1 MANPPP
7 RADTYGVIL
16 PKNPCFRVNFQ
27 LFPTCVGMNR
37 LSAISAISAAP
48 IPYMRGDEPRTQVL
62 VQISKEYI
70 ILF

>member
-37 LSAISAISAAP
+37 QANEAYGADVP